1 MTKTDKI
8 DADSAELMHALGYIY
23 MRSGQKGR
31 GLVFLLIA
39 NRIDPDDPGIL
50 RTLAAALIE
59 NGAGERALG
68 ALERLVEIDSDP
80 SAHLLRARAFWVRD
94 DKPQAY
100 RSFRDYLQ
108 LRGPQ

>member
-1 MTKTDKI
+1 MTRA
-8 DADSAELMHALGYIY
+8 DADSAELLHALGYIY

-39 NRIDPDDPGIL
+39 NRIEPEDPGIL
-50 RTLAAALIE
+50 RSLAAALIE

-68 ALERLVEIDSDP
+68 ALERLMEVDDDP
-80 SAHLLRARAFWVRD
+80 SAHLLRARAFWILD

-108 LRGPQ
+108 LRSSE

>member
-1 MTKTDKI
+1 MNRA
-8 DADSAELMHALGYIY
+8 DADSAELLHALGYIY

-39 NRIDPDDPGIL
+39 NRIEPEDPGIL
-50 RTLAAALIE
+50 RSLAAALIE

-68 ALERLVEIDSDP
+68 ALERLMEVDDNP
-80 SAHLLRARAFWVRD
+80 SAHLLKARAFWILD

-100 RSFRDYLQ
+100 RCFRDYLQ
-108 LRGPQ
+108 LRSAE

>member
-1 MTKTDKI
+1 
-8 DADSAELMHALGYIY
+8 

-39 NRIDPDDPGIL
+39 NRINPRDPGIL

-68 ALERLVEIDSDP
+68 ALEQLMEIDADP
-80 SAHLLRARAFWVRD
+80 SAHLLRARAFWILN
-94 DKPQAY
+94 DKQKAY
-100 RSFRDYLQ
+100 RCFRDYLE
-108 LRGPQ
+108 LRGAQ

>member
-1 MTKTDKI
+1 MNRADKVE
-8 DADSAELMHALGYIY
+8 ADSAELMHSLGYIY

-39 NRIDPDDPGIL
+39 NRIEPEDPGIL

-68 ALERLVEIDSDP
+68 ALEKLMEIDSDP
-80 SAHLLRARAFWVRD
+80 SAHLLRARAFWVLG

-108 LRGPQ
+108 LRGGQ

>member
-1 MTKTDKI
+1 MMRA
-8 DADSAELMHALGYIY
+8 DADSAELLHALGYIY

-39 NRIDPDDPGIL
+39 NRIEPEDPGIL
-50 RTLAAALIE
+50 RSLAAALIE

-68 ALERLVEIDSDP
+68 ALERLMEVDDDP
-80 SAHLLRARAFWVRD
+80 SAHLLRARAFWILD

-100 RSFRDYLQ
+100 RCFRDYLQ
-108 LRGPQ
+108 LRSSE

>member
-1 MTKTDKI
+1 MTKA
-8 DADSAELMHALGYIY
+8 DADSAELLHALGYIY

-39 NRIDPDDPGIL
+39 NRIEPEDPGIL
-50 RTLAAALIE
+50 RSLAAALIE

-68 ALERLVEIDSDP
+68 ALERLMEVDDDP
-80 SAHLLRARAFWVRD
+80 SAHLLRARAFWILD

-100 RSFRDYLQ
+100 RCFRDYLQ
-108 LRGPQ
+108 LRSSE

>member
-1 MTKTDKI
+1 MNSI
-8 DADSAELMHALGYIY
+8 DSDSAELLHALGYIY

-68 ALERLVEIDSDP
+68 ALERLAAIDSDP
-80 SAHLLRARAFWVRD
+80 SAQLLRARAFWVLGEKTEAHRC
-94 DKPQAY
+94 
-100 RSFRDYLQ
+100 FRDYLE
-108 LRGPQ
+108 LRSAQ

>member
-1 MTKTDKI
+1 MNRT
-8 DADSAELMHALGYIY
+8 DADAAELMHALGYIY

-39 NRIDPDDPGIL
+39 NRIEPEDPGIL
-50 RTLAAALIE
+50 RSLAAALIE

-68 ALERLVEIDSDP
+68 ALDRLMEVDTDP
-80 SAHLLRARAFWVRD
+80 SSHLLRARAFWVLE

-100 RSFRDYLQ
+100 RCFRDYLH

>member
-1 MTKTDKI
+1 MNRT
-8 DADSAELMHALGYIY
+8 DADAAELMHALGYIY

-39 NRIDPDDPGIL
+39 NRIEPEDPGIL
-50 RTLAAALIE
+50 RSLAAALIE

-68 ALERLVEIDSDP
+68 ALDRLMEVDADP
-80 SAHLLRARAFWVRD
+80 SSHLLRARAFWVLD

-100 RSFRDYLQ
+100 RCFRDYLQ
-108 LRGPQ
+108 LRGPL

>member
-1 MTKTDKI
+1 MNRTN
-8 DADSAELMHALGYIY
+8 ADSAELMHALGYIY

-39 NRIDPDDPGIL
+39 HRIEPEDPGIL
-50 RTLAAALIE
+50 RSLAAALID

-68 ALERLVEIDSDP
+68 ALERLIEIDGDP
-80 SAHLLRARAFWVRD
+80 SSLLLRARAFWVLD

-100 RSFRDYLQ
+100 RCFRDYLQ

>member
-1 MTKTDKI
+1 MNRI
-8 DADSAELMHALGYIY
+8 DADSAELLHALGYIY

-68 ALERLVEIDSDP
+68 ALERLMEIDGDP
-80 SAHLLRARAFWVRD
+80 STYLLRARAFWILN
-94 DKPQAY
+94 DKAQAY
-100 RSFRDYLQ
+100 RCFHDYLQ
-108 LRGPQ
+108 LRSPQ

>member
-1 MTKTDKI
+1 MNRT

-39 NRIDPDDPGIL
+39 NRIEPEDPGIL
-50 RTLAAALIE
+50 RSLAAALIE

-68 ALERLVEIDSDP
+68 ALDRLMEIDGDP
-80 SAHLLRARAFWVRD
+80 SSHLLRARAFWVLE

-100 RSFRDYLQ
+100 RCFRDYLH

>member
-1 MTKTDKI
+1 MSST
-8 DADSAELMHALGYIY
+8 DADSAELLHALGYIY

-39 NRIDPDDPGIL
+39 NRIDPEDPGIL
-50 RTLAAALIE
+50 RSLAAALIE

-68 ALERLVEIDSDP
+68 ALERLMAVDDDP
-80 SAHLLRARAFWVRD
+80 AAHLLRARAFWILD

-100 RSFRDYLQ
+100 RCFRDYLQ
-108 LRGPQ
+108 LRSTE

>member
-1 MTKTDKI
+1 MRA
-8 DADSAELMHALGYIY
+8 DADSAELLHALGYIY

-39 NRIDPDDPGIL
+39 NRIEPEDPGIL
-50 RTLAAALIE
+50 RSLAAALIE

-68 ALERLVEIDSDP
+68 ALERLMEVDDDP
-80 SAHLLRARAFWVRD
+80 SAHLLRARAFWILD

-100 RSFRDYLQ
+100 RCFRDYLQ
-108 LRGPQ
+108 LRSSE